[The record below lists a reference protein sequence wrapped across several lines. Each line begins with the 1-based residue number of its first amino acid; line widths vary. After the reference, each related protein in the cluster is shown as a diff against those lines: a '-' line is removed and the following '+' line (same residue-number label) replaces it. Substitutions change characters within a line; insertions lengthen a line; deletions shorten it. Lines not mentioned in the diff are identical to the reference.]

1 MRAWVVLLSPA
12 FVVSCVGLVM
22 LWRQTRGT
30 AKAPRQ
36 SLRFLLYVVGGG
48 CMGVILMVIA
58 IVILMAAAHGVLA
71 PLWLIFAPWGFAIGE
86 AVGLVSWKWRVTRAA
101 ARIG

>member
-1 MRAWVVLLSPA
+1 
-12 FVVSCVGLVM
+12 
-22 LWRQTRGT
+22 
-30 AKAPRQ
+30 
-36 SLRFLLYVVGGG
+36 
-48 CMGVILMVIA
+48 MGVILMVIA